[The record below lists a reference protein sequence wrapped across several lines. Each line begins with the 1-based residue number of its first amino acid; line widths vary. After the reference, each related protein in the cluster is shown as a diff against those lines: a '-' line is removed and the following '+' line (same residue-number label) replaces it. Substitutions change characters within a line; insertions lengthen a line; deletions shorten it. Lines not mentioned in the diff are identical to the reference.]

1 MFDPVRSFA
10 VGNIIAPTARQ
21 KLFFHHFII
30 LNERIRNNCVID
42 SFEFEEFYLISGSTT
57 TTRPTLKFIQKIF
70 ENYWRRVM
78 WPFTMKKIKK
88 KKKQKQK
95 KTLARHFGRRV
106 AAGFSLQTNER
117 TNETICSCTVCVCVR
132 EQG

>member
-42 SFEFEEFYLISGSTT
+42 SFEFEEFLSYQWIDDDDA
-57 TTRPTLKFIQKIF
+57 PNIKIHS
-70 ENYWRRVM
+70 ENIRKLLAAGHV
-78 WPFTMKKIKK
+78 TVHDEENLKK
-88 KKKQKQK
+88 KKTK